1 MESDSRIALEIA
13 SLAGHIL
20 LENGAEISRVEET
33 MERVANYYGVEKRNF
48 FVLSNGIFSTSG
60 SGYANVEFIPFKGAQ
75 LMRVSAVN
83 QLTRDIFSGKIS
95 QEQALEK
102 LNEIRYMKPKRA
114 WVQILG
120 SAIGSAGFCVI
131 FGGGKLDLL
140 AAFVVGA
147 ILWTFVV
154 FVSSPFLSKIAGNIA
169 GSMLAT
175 FLCIV
180 FYKLGFGVNLGNM
193 IIGSLIPLIP
203 GIPFT
208 NGIRDIANEDYIA
221 GTTRLLDALMVF
233 FAISIGVVV
242 SMMIYRFFAGSM
254 IELNGVVSDPLTS
267 GIAVQL
273 LAAFVGTIGFSIL
286 FGAPSS
292 CYIQTGICAT
302 AGWAVYLVLL
312 RICGLNIPFA
322 TFCATLVV
330 LILSRSFAVAFKQ
343 PGLVF
348 LITGI
353 FPMVPG
359 GGLFWTAYYLSSEQL
374 MLSLSAGFLSIKI
387 VVAIVLGIIV
397 GSEIPH
403 NFFRIFRHK

>member
-1 MESDSRIALEIA
+1 MISNRALEIA
-13 SLAGHIL
+13 ALAGRIL

-33 MERVANYYGVEKRNF
+33 MERIANHYGVEDRSF

-60 SGYANVEFIPFKGAQ
+60 SGYAKAEYIPFKGAQ

-83 QLTRDIFSGKIS
+83 QLCRDICSDKIN
-95 QEQALEK
+95 QEQALIK
-102 LNEIRYMKPKRA
+102 LSEVRDMKPKHPL
-114 WVQILG
+114 VQILG

-154 FVSSPFLSKIAGNIA
+154 FVSAPYLSKIAGNIV
-169 GSMLAT
+169 GSLLAT
-175 FLCIV
+175 SLCIT
-180 FYKLGFGVNLGNM
+180 FYKIGFGVNLGNM

-233 FAISIGVVV
+233 FAIAIGVAL
-242 SMMIYRFFAGSM
+242 SLILYRWMVGSM
-254 IELNGVVSDPLTS
+254 IVLNGVVTDPLTS
-267 GIAVQL
+267 RMAIQL
-273 LAAFVGTIGFSIL
+273 LAAFVGTVGFSIL
-286 FGAPSS
+286 FGVPSN
-292 CYIQTGICAT
+292 CYIQTGVCASI
-302 AGWAVYLVLL
+302 GWMIYLLL
-312 RICGLNIPFA
+312 WRFCGLSIPFS
-322 TFCATLVV
+322 TFFATLVV
-330 LILSRSFAVAFKQ
+330 LMISRSFAVTFKQ
-343 PGLVF
+343 PGLIF

-359 GGLFWTAYYLSSEQL
+359 GGLFWTAYYLCSEQL
-374 MLSLSAGFLSIKI
+374 VMSLSAGALAIKI
-387 VVAIVLGIIV
+387 VVAIVLGIV
-397 GSEIPH
+397 AGSEIPH
-403 NFFRIFRHK
+403 KFFKIFRHRN